1 MIDPITPR
9 IDHTVGTDPQSLFEV
24 PFPFFSAADLTVSV
38 GGIVRAQGAG
48 YSVSGLGNPDGGRIR
63 FAVPLSNTLVTI
75 ARRMPLERAEP
86 VLADDP
92 ALAQTLN
99 GALDRQTAL
108 IQQVANDGTRA
119 LRQPDAETPQDMTL
133 PAKAVRAS
141 AVLGF
146 DAAGSPVAL
155 TAVTPAPHAHA
166 VADVTGLQA
175 SLDGKAAAVH
185 THNGADITAGTVA
198 IDRLP
203 VAASGASN
211 TTELVRA
218 DDERLSN
225 PRAPLAHAHAVAD
238 VTGLQNALD
247 GKAATGHTHNGAD
260 ITDGTVSIERL
271 PVAASGIVS
280 ATALVRADD
289 ERLSSARAPLAH
301 THVIADTAGLQ
312 NALDGKAA
320 AVHTHNGADI
330 TAGTVAIDRLPV
342 AASGASNTTE
352 LVRADDERL
361 SNPRAP
367 LAHAHTVADVTGLQ
381 NALDGKAAAVHTH
394 NGADIT
400 AGTVNIA
407 RLPVAASG
415 TSSATELVRADDVRL
430 SNTRVPAAH
439 THTVADV
446 TGFAEAVDDR
456 VAGLLTAGANITL
469 AYDDTAGT
477 LTIASTGTGSGS
489 GSSGSSRSFITA
501 GAVTAGRAVTLR
513 SDGAVEAIAPG
524 GLSTGAPTA
533 LGGVA
538 DGNSVALSSTQF
550 LFVYIDPASNGY
562 AVICTVS
569 GDAVIFG
576 TPAQFASNIGS
587 PAVCYDSV
595 NNKMVIAYVALGS
608 GYAVHAVVTSV
619 SGSTISFGAPVTVFA
634 GDAGYSNIR
643 TVYHAA
649 AGCVVVMYRQKSP
662 DKQKLVAGILSGN
675 NINFGTPIDVSPSDR
690 VFMVY
695 DPDAQ
700 RTVVASWNSNGYQ
713 GAVAVSASGTT
724 LAAGSEAV
732 YVLGMHWG
740 GHGSGAVYVPSA
752 KSFILVYRY
761 TDQNYGYAVVGK
773 VSGSAIT
780 FGTPVQFASNLFSD
794 PAVAYDAS
802 TGKVIVFY
810 SDRASRYGILIS
822 GTVSGTTVTFEAPVT
837 YRTVPSQPLSLLS
850 LQPGKIINMVLES
863 GTGKA
868 IVVTRAGTLSDWIG
882 IASQSAT
889 AGQSVPCVLPGGIAG
904 GLSGLTP
911 GQVYYLGP
919 DGSPAV
925 TGAFR
930 LGRALSSS
938 DLLVG

>member
-63 FAVPLSNTLVTI
+63 FAAPLSNTLVTI

-146 DAAGSPVAL
+146 DAAGIPVAL

-175 SLDGKAAAVH
+175 SLDGKAATVH
-185 THNGADITAGTVA
+185 THNGADITT
-198 IDRLP
+198 
-203 VAASGASN
+203 
-211 TTELVRA
+211 
-218 DDERLSN
+218 
-225 PRAPLAHAHAVAD
+225 
-238 VTGLQNALD
+238 
-247 GKAATGHTHNGAD
+247 
-260 ITDGTVSIERL
+260 
-271 PVAASGIVS
+271 
-280 ATALVRADD
+280 
-289 ERLSSARAPLAH
+289 
-301 THVIADTAGLQ
+301 
-312 NALDGKAA
+312 
-320 AVHTHNGADI
+320 
-330 TAGTVAIDRLPV
+330 
-342 AASGASNTTE
+342 
-352 LVRADDERL
+352 
-361 SNPRAP
+361 
-367 LAHAHTVADVTGLQ
+367 
-381 NALDGKAAAVHTH
+381 
-394 NGADIT
+394 
-400 AGTVNIA
+400 GTVNIA
-407 RLPVAASG
+407 RLPVATSG
-415 TSSATELVRADDVRL
+415 TNSATELVRADDVRL

-439 THTVADV
+439 THAVADV

-489 GSSGSSRSFITA
+489 AGSGSTRSFTTA
-501 GAVTAGRAVTLR
+501 GAVAAGRAVSLR
-513 SDGAVEAIAPG
+513 SDGAVQAIAPG

-550 LFVYIDPASNGY
+550 LFVYIDSASNGY
-562 AVICTVS
+562 AVIGTVS

-675 NINFGTPIDVSPSDR
+675 NINFGTPIDVSTSDR

-700 RTVVASWNSNGYQ
+700 RTVVASWNSNGYH

-780 FGTPVQFASNLFSD
+780 FGTPVQFVSNLFSD

-802 TGKVIVFY
+802 TGNVIVFY

-850 LQPGKIINMVLES
+850 LQPGKIINVVLES

-889 AGQSVPCVLPGGIAG
+889 DGQSVPCVLPGGIAG

-930 LGRALSSS
+930 LGRALSAS